1 MNIQLQYGTAVATI
15 PAAALAVLDRAT
27 KNDLRVLLTLCAK
40 PALTVGHSFG
50 ECVGNIA
57 AEAGCI
63 PAQVEASLSF
73 WRGTGILNI
82 LNEDGATAPVSVETA
97 PQETAPM
104 ETAAREVT
112 PPAIHE
118 GEKEEGKEAAK
129 ETKTAKPRPVS
140 ELPRYTSAELADLLE
155 ARKEARAYLDECQN
169 IWGKSFNTHEYNII
183 LALVD
188 YLGLEWDY
196 VLALL
201 SYAAKYY
208 RERENQG
215 KSLHYVENMAFAFHK
230 EGIVTADALQSR
242 FREMEKMAS
251 MEYKLRQLFGMGDG
265 ALTPTQ
271 KKHFST
277 WIYDYRFDMEIIR
290 MAYNRAVDNTG
301 STKITKVMNYM
312 NKILSAWNDEELRTP
327 EQIEAADA
335 AYRAERDGEKAAKVQ
350 TGSFNPDEF
359 FAAAVRRSLGEDFD
373 PNSGVS

>member
-1 MNIQLQYGTAVATI
+1 MNIQLQYGTAVANV

-27 KNDLRVLLTLCAK
+27 QDDLKVLLILCAK
-40 PALTVGHSFG
+40 PALTTGNSFG

-57 AEAGCI
+57 AEVGCTS
-63 PAQVEASLSF
+63 ARVEASLSF
-73 WRGTGILNI
+73 WRGAGILNI
-82 LNEDGATAPVSVETA
+82 LNEGGESAPAAETA
-97 PQETAPM
+97 PKETAVLVDTDP
-104 ETAAREVT
+104 AASSKA
-112 PPAIHE
+112 P
-118 GEKEEGKEAAK
+118 EEGKEEQEA
-129 ETKTAKPRPVS
+129 KTAKPRPVS

-155 ARKEARAYLDECQN
+155 ARTEAKAYLDECQN
-169 IWGKSFNTHEYNII
+169 IWGKSFNAHEYNII

-215 KSLHYVENMAFAFHK
+215 KSLHYVENMAFTLHK

-277 WIYDYRFDMEIIR
+277 WVYDYRFDMEIIR

-312 NKILSAWNDEELRTP
+312 NKILAAWNDEALRTP
-327 EQIEAADA
+327 AQIEAADA

-350 TGSFNPDEF
+350 TGSFNTDDF

-373 PNSGVS
+373 PSSGT